1 MLSPY
6 FCTPL
11 NARLNNGQELPDSIM
26 VVRQFLVLFVL
37 VRIQV
42 GQQLIFRSSDSIDF
56 QGFFIFRAFAGNT
69 KKSM

>member
-1 MLSPY
+1 MLRPY

-11 NARLNNGQELPDSIM
+11 NGLPDSIM

-42 GQQLIFRSSDSIDF
+42 GQLKKGLDF
-56 QGFFIFRAFAGNT
+56 QVLFSI
-69 KKSM
+69 